1 MLADA
6 FEKFLN
12 KFIET
17 RKLDPAHFLSAPEFS
32 MSNNFKKAKVKLQS
46 LTDTD
51 MLLLVEIIIRGG
63 IFLSL
68 LTRRRKQ

>member
-17 RKLDPAHFLSAPEFS
+17 CQLDPAHFLSASEFS
-32 MSNNFKKAKVKLQS
+32 MANNFKKAKVKLQS

-51 MLLLVEIIIRGG
+51 MLLMVEIIIRGG
-63 IFLSL
+63 IFQSL